1 MSSHTLR
8 ERLLSASAARPCPPF
23 WSWSRQARCGGAG
36 ALRQKYR
43 RTAQVYLCKS
53 VPTSTPAD
61 VCKVPEDSYVRL
73 LACRAQAT
81 GLLDML
87 KAAIEDSS
95 SALAREGALLVFSSL
110 CQVVGKP
117 AEPFLVPLLGNVL
130 GCYCDKVRRPDL
142 CCSRRL
148 MLLELL

>member
-1 MSSHTLR
+1 M
-8 ERLLSASAARPCPPF
+8 SASAATPCPLFCP
-23 WSWSRQARCGGAG
+23 WYKAG
-36 ALRQKYR
+36 TLSGVLEPCAKISSYCASVSLRNSANEHACR
-43 RTAQVYLCKS
+43 RGRGRRGYLN
-53 VPTSTPAD
+53 
-61 VCKVPEDSYVRL
+61 L

-130 GCYCDKVRRPDL
+130 GCYCDKVRLSDL
-142 CCSRRL
+142 CRSTCL
-148 MLLELL
+148 TLPCC